1 MATKKG
7 QFAKVTLDIG
17 GTSVDVLKLRNW
29 SYSASVEEIDA
40 TAAGNEWMDYVS
52 GFKSWEGDAE
62 TIDVDTF
69 YLQYLGEVAT
79 IKFYEA
85 EGDLNYEEGQA
96 FLTGLE
102 KSAPY
107 DDLIEQSISYRGT
120 GALTRITTP

>member
-17 GTSVDVLKLRNW
+17 GTAVDVLKLRNW
-29 SYSASVEEIDA
+29 SYSASVEELDA
-40 TAAGNEWMDYVS
+40 TAAGNEWMEYLA

-69 YLQYLGEVAT
+69 YLQYLGETAT

-85 EGDLNYEEGQA
+85 EGDTAYEEGTA
-96 FLTGLE
+96 FLTGIE

-107 DDLIEQSISYRGT
+107 DDLIEQSISYRGS